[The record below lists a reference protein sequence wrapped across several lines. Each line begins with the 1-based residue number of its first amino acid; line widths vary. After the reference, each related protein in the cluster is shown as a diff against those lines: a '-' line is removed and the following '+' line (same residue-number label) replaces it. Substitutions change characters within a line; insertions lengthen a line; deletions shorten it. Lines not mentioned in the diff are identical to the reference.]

1 MPFEFPPAE
10 LMVIGD
16 SLAQGCRSLTVKR
29 EFCAQSWAARIAQC
43 QGWRFITPDFPIPV
57 LFDLEQEIRQLDTG
71 TIRFKE
77 LRFNGLFDRV
87 RDNLSAWLANTP
99 TSAFACFDNLAL
111 SGCLIDDLYTRTV
124 RSSAE
129 EVARLAPEGATLD
142 VVQNLL
148 GGTLGSL
155 HLAINARFTLNPSR
169 NPEFDNL
176 TPLDWVTRRKPGI
189 LLVQVGH
196 NHGLYRIGSEA
207 VATAPPGDT
216 FTEPGGPGHRPYFEQ
231 WAQLAKRLAQL
242 PSEVHTIL
250 VTLLPKVGAVANL
263 RPRGV
268 ERDQGY
274 AATYEP
280 VLSTSTSVLAGS
292 QLRAIDQEIQ
302 NANARIKKI
311 LQDAA
316 DAAGTANRLKFLDVY
331 ALFEARDYKNSLD
344 TSRRIP
350 VTPTFTID
358 DCYLD
363 SRLEIFF
370 PFGRKISA
378 GGFQSIDGMH
388 ATGCGYADLAS
399 EAMTLLGLA
408 HDRGALL
415 NRALLEDS
423 LLNRYPPELDFLVGI
438 LALARKLQHIDHITI
453 EPKLAFT
460 DEAGIVEGLIMMKQ
474 VFTR

>member
-1 MPFEFPPAE
+1 M
-10 LMVIGD
+10 
-16 SLAQGCRSLTVKR
+16 
-29 EFCAQSWAARIAQC
+29 
-43 QGWRFITPDFPIPV
+43 
-57 LFDLEQEIRQLDTG
+57 
-71 TIRFKE
+71 
-77 LRFNGLFDRV
+77 
-87 RDNLSAWLANTP
+87 
-99 TSAFACFDNLAL
+99 
-111 SGCLIDDLYTRTV
+111 
-124 RSSAE
+124 
-129 EVARLAPEGATLD
+129 
-142 VVQNLL
+142 
-148 GGTLGSL
+148 
-155 HLAINARFTLNPSR
+155 NPSR
-169 NPEFDNL
+169 DPELDDL
-176 TPLDWVTRRKPGI
+176 TPLDWVTRRRPGI

-196 NHGLYRIGSEA
+196 NHGLYRIGSDA

-216 FTEPGGPGHRPYFEQ
+216 FTEPGGPGHAAYFDQ
-231 WAQLAKRLAQL
+231 WARLAERLAQL
-242 PSEVHTIL
+242 PSEVRTIL

-292 QLRAIDQEIQ
+292 HLLAIDQEIQ

-316 DAAGTANRLKFLDVY
+316 AAAGTADRLKFLDVY

-350 VTPTFTID
+350 VTPTFTAD
-358 DCYLD
+358 NRYLD
-363 SRLEIFF
+363 SRLDFF

-388 ATGCGYADLAS
+388 ATGCGYADVAS

-408 HDRGALL
+408 HDRAALL

-423 LLNRYPPELDFLVGI
+423 LLSRYPPELDFLVII
-438 LALARKLQHIDHITI
+438 LALAQAPAHRSHHRRAKAGLHRPSGNCRRLDD
-453 EPKLAFT
+453 
-460 DEAGIVEGLIMMKQ
+460 DEAGLRPLTSRFGLPRQRRAGKGAGCLPAHCGRCYLR
-474 VFTR
+474 TRDAERE